1 MSTRSR
7 IGMLMPDG
15 KVKSIYCHWDG
26 YPEGVGVKL
35 QKHYTDPK
43 KIEEL
48 LELGDI
54 SSLGDHYDK
63 DISTADWTKFD
74 EPDKNKR
81 EELIKKSENCTVAYK
96 DRGEDAPARID
107 KDISEF
113 MSKLGNCGEEYV
125 YLFEED
131 YTGAYRWHICESP
144 WFCPLDT
151 YLQEHS
157 TKPDDESQDEKDMGI
172 KIVQQLGLDD
182 GAKLEFN

>member
-7 IGMLMPDG
+7 IGLLMKDG

-74 EPDKNKR
+74 EPDKDKR

-107 KDISEF
+107 ENEEEYI
-113 MSKLGNCGEEYV
+113 SKLGKNWEEYT
-125 YLFEED
+125 YLFKED
-131 YTGAYRWHICESP
+131 FDGVWKWHVVETP
-144 WFCPLDT
+144 YFGT
-151 YLQEHS
+151 
-157 TKPDDESQDEKDMGI
+157 
-172 KIVQQLGLDD
+172 
-182 GAKLEFN
+182 LEDLLKRRQ